1 MARRPGYPKEED
13 FAQLTLKE
21 LDDEIQRVKSRQ
33 STAPDNAYFRRIY
46 ESRLHKLNKLRQQ
59 RLQESE

>member
-1 MARRPGYPKEED
+1 MARRPDFPREED

-21 LDDEIQRVKSRQ
+21 LDDEILRVKSRQ
-33 STAPDNAYFRRIY
+33 STAPDNAYFRRTY

-59 RLQESE
+59 RLQKSE